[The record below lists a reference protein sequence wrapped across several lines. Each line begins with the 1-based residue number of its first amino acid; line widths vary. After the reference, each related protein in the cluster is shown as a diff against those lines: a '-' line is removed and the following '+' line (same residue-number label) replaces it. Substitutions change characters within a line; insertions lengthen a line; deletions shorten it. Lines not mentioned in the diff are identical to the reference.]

1 MTRRLLPTL
10 LLFVLLTL
18 TLRMQSIWWDEGIS
32 LHLAGLP
39 WRDLLLDR
47 ASNIHPPLYFVALK
61 VWAMAAGR
69 TPFTGRYLSVLAA
82 TLLPAVV
89 QAFLRGRVSARTG
102 HVAGLLIAL
111 APPVVVYGQEVR
123 AYIFL
128 PLFSL
133 VLWAHAWPSL
143 RADMRHW
150 RGRGVLLGIAIAALL
165 LTHYGGV
172 IALGG
177 ALLAVAARLL
187 GIWRPLGGME
197 DTAQEV
203 ERNLVRLW
211 LTACGVAWV
220 LLVPWAVFVLRVGT
234 MALQSQAGLGNV
246 LDEPAPWFYVLRL
259 IMAFQIMGMPQAL
272 ADPLLMRATAL
283 VGAWLGVAVLEGVRH
298 RLTRSRLEPW
308 AYLWLIPLLG
318 SMGIWWLSPQSHPRY
333 LYALIP
339 GGWMLIALLTTLSR
353 LNSGLRMG
361 LLAAVLV
368 GSVLGIRAYLV
379 DPRYARTDVRAV
391 AAFLRQ
397 EGEAGD
403 VVLIPHTD
411 WSLVQYDIGLVHPMM
426 VPEAFGADDAGAVLL
441 EDQGARRVF
450 ALDYERGA
458 LDAYGSV
465 RAALTWHGRL
475 VARQQ
480 FQGVFL
486 EEYLMEGMAA
496 MPPCRPLPAWC
507 AEGGGPCLVGVAFQE
522 HPISGAALPMRL
534 CWDGEPAPTRLSVAL
549 RLYDSEGVLVA
560 AEDDLL
566 LDVTLRGTDHW
577 DGKPISTY
585 HLVPLPVGLAPL
597 VHRLEAGLY
606 EGNQTIT
613 PVDLVSQSG
622 PQPAVVVGSV
632 RPRMTPWQEPSLYLP
647 EESWQGEVRQ
657 LLPGLQLEG
666 HRLSEYE
673 LAPGGDLVVTLLW
686 RREEGACP
694 CTGATLA
701 LWQGEQR
708 LTAMPLPALASGT
721 PPGRPLLEHV
731 RLTVPSSAKEGLAQL
746 LVEMEGGSWELDQIR
761 ILEGEHRFE
770 LPPMTHALN
779 VRMDDVAVLRGYEV
793 TPEPVLTA
801 GAPCTVTLIWEA
813 GPQAATQR
821 LKVFVHLVTEA
832 GTLVAQHDAE
842 PALWHRPTTGWV
854 PGEIIEDVHPL
865 TWLQPLS
872 EGPVRLRVGLYHGDS
887 GARIPW
893 ETGSDALDLPLELR
907 VQSP

>member
-1 MTRRLLPTL
+1 VARRLLPTL
-10 LLFVLLTL
+10 LLFLLLTL

-47 ASNIHPPLYFVALK
+47 ASNIHPPLYFVGLK
-61 VWAMAAGR
+61 AWTMAAGR

-82 TLLPAVV
+82 TLLPAAV
-89 QAFLRGRVSARTG
+89 QAFLRGRVSVRTQ
-102 HVAGLLIAL
+102 HAAGLLIAL

-133 VLWAHAWPSL
+133 VLWAHAWPSP
-143 RADMRHW
+143 RTDIRHW
-150 RGRGVLLGIAIAALL
+150 RGRGVRLGIVIAALL

-177 ALLAVAARLL
+177 ALLAVTARLAGL
-187 GIWRPLGGME
+187 WRPLGDTE
-197 DTAQEV
+197 DSSREV
-203 ERNLVRLW
+203 RRNLVRLW

-220 LLVPWAVFVLRVGT
+220 LLIPWAVFVLRVGT
-234 MALQSQAGLGNV
+234 TGLESQAGLGNV
-246 LDEPAPWFYVLRL
+246 LAEPAPWIYVSRL
-259 IMAFQIMGMPQAL
+259 IMTFQIVGMAQAL
-272 ADPLLMRATAL
+272 ADPLLMRAVAL
-283 VGAWLGVAVLEGVRH
+283 VGAWLGVVVLEGVRH

-308 AYLWLIPLLG
+308 VYLWLIPLLG
-318 SMGIWWLSPQSHPRY
+318 SIGIWWLSPQSHPRY

-353 LNSGLRMG
+353 LNPGLRIG

-368 GSVLGIRAYLV
+368 SCVLGIRAYLV
-379 DPRYARTDVRAV
+379 DPRYARSDVRAV

-411 WSLVQYDIGLVHPMM
+411 WSLVQYDLGLVHPMM
-426 VPEAFGADDAGAVLL
+426 VPEAFGADGSGTVLL

-475 VARQQ
+475 VGRQQ
-480 FQGVFL
+480 FPGVSL
-486 EEYLMEGMAA
+486 EEYLMEGTAA
-496 MPPCRPLPAWC
+496 IPPCQPLPAWC
-507 AEGGGPCLVGVAFQE
+507 AEGDGPCLVGVAFQE

-534 CWDGEPAPTRLSVAL
+534 CWDGEPAPARLSVAL

-560 AEDDLL
+560 AQDDML

-585 HLVPLPVGLAPL
+585 HLIPLPVGLSPL
-597 VHRLEAGLY
+597 VHRLEVGLY
-606 EGNQTIT
+606 EDTQTIT
-613 PVDLVSQSG
+613 PIDLVSRSG
-622 PQPAVVVGSV
+622 SQPAVVVGSV
-632 RPRMTPWQEPSLYLP
+632 RPRVSPWQEPSLYLP

-657 LLPGLQLEG
+657 LLPGFQLEG
-666 HRLSEYE
+666 HRLSESE
-673 LAPGGDLVVTLLW
+673 IAPGGDLVVTLLW
-686 RREEGACP
+686 RREEETGP
-694 CTGATLA
+694 YTGATLA
-701 LWQGEQR
+701 LSQSGQR
-708 LTAMPLPALASGT
+708 LTATPLPALACGT
-721 PPGRPLLEHV
+721 PPGRPLLEHA
-731 RLTVPSSAKEGLAQL
+731 RLTVPSSAKEGPAQL
-746 LVEMEGGSWELDQIR
+746 LVEVEDGSWELDQVW
-761 ILEGEHRFE
+761 ILGEEHQFE
-770 LPPMTHALN
+770 LPPVAHALN
-779 VRMDDVAVLRGYEV
+779 VRMDDVAALRGYEV
-793 TPEPVLTA
+793 APEPVLTA

-865 TWLQPLS
+865 TWLEPLS
-872 EGPVRLRVGLYHGDS
+872 EGSVHLRVGLYHGDS

-893 ETGSDALDLPLELR
+893 ETGRDALDLPLELR
-907 VQSP
+907 VQRP